1 MIKKLY
7 WISSITLIL
16 LSCSAEKDQEIA
28 AVQND
33 FDIFCEQF
41 TQLAES
47 ADFIHLTSEER
58 ATRLESQLASQLGPT
73 TNAYI
78 AWTAI
83 RNGPASERYFLY
95 KDAALSTGQKNWD
108 CPAVK
113 LHGHNVGSSDD

>member
-16 LSCSAEKDQEIA
+16 LSCSAEKDQEK
-28 AVQND
+28 AVAQDD
-33 FDIFCEQF
+33 FEIFCEQF

-47 ADFIHLTSEER
+47 ADFSQLTSEER
-58 ATRLESQLASQLGPT
+58 ATRLESQLASHLAPT

-113 LHGHNVGSSDD
+113 LHGLNVGSSND